1 RAAAMRRANP
11 AVIPRNHRVEA
22 VLDAA
27 VAGDLEPLDAL
38 LQALAHPWDEDPMFD
53 EYRRP
58 PAPDEVVQRTF
69 CGT

>member
-1 RAAAMRRANP
+1 MRRANP

-22 VLDAA
+22 ALDAA

-38 LQALAHPWDEDPMFD
+38 LQALADPWNERP
-53 EYRRP
+53 ELASYTRP
-58 PAPDEVVQRTF
+58 PEPHEVVQQTF